1 MKKLF
6 SIVIAGLLTVV
17 MVSCGNTKKSDDN
30 FKLNVTITG
39 TNPHTTV
46 SIKDRKDDSWV
57 TIDSA
62 ELKDS
67 KATLSGHVDS
77 PNVLYVFVKDIRGAF
92 PVFIE
97 KGDINF
103 IADTKNIR
111 NYKVENSKSND
122 EYTHFMTDVMG
133 AFDKKVRD
141 LGAKYG
147 TAQKNGDTAEL
158 NRLEKKYEGIENDR
172 KNTMLQ
178 YIKDNS
184 KSVVAPYI
192 IYSNSYMFEINE
204 LEEAANSTDK
214 SIANNKFVKLLK
226 ARVATLK
233 RVQVGQPYIDITQD
247 DPKGNPVSLSSV
259 VKDNKYVLV
268 DFWASWCQPCRREN
282 PNVVNAYH
290 KYHNKGFTV
299 FGVSFDNR
307 KDDWVRAI
315 QADGLVWTQVSD
327 LKGWGNGAVKLYGV
341 QSIPQNV
348 LIGPDGKI
356 VARNIRGEALQNK
369 LKELLD

>member
-1 MKKLF
+1 M
-6 SIVIAGLLTVV
+6 IAGLLTVV
-17 MVSCGNTKKSDDN
+17 MISCSNTKKSDSN

-39 TNPHTTV
+39 TNPNTTV
-46 SIKDRKDDSWV
+46 YIKDRKDDTWV

-62 ELKDS
+62 VLKNS
-67 KATLSGHVDS
+67 KATLKGYVDS
-77 PNVLYVFVKDIRGAF
+77 PNVLYVFIEKIRGAF
-92 PVFIE
+92 PVFVE

-103 IADTKNIR
+103 IADTKNLR
-111 NYKVENSKSND
+111 DYKVENSKSND

-133 AFDKKVRD
+133 AFDKKVQD
-141 LGAKYG
+141 LGTKYG
-147 TAQKNGDTAEL
+147 IAQQNGDTAEL

-172 KNTMLQ
+172 KKTMLQ

-184 KSVVAPYI
+184 SSVVAPYI
-192 IYSNSYMFEINE
+192 IYTNSYKFEVNE
-204 LEEAANSTDK
+204 LEDAASSTDK

-226 ARVATLK
+226 ERVATLK
-233 RVQVGQPYIDITQD
+233 RVQVGQPFIDITQA

-282 PNVVNAYH
+282 PNVVAAYQ
-290 KYHNKGFTV
+290 KYHDKGFTV

-307 KDDWVRAI
+307 KDDWIKAI
-315 QADGLVWTQVSD
+315 QADGLAWTQVSD
-327 LKGWGNGAVKLYGV
+327 LKGWRNAAGKLYGI

-348 LIGPDGKI
+348 LIGPGGKI
-356 VARNIRGEALQNK
+356 IARNIRGEALQNK